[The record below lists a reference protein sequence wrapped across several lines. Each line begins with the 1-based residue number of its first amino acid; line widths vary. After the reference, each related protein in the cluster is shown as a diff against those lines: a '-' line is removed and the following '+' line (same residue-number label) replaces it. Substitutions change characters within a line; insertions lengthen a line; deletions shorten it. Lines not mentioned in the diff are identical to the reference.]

1 MLSGAG
7 EECQHKPNHLRKLSL
22 QIHDLKQL
30 VPKIRGEILRG
41 RTLVFS
47 GLVPNQ
53 QRLEV
58 SKAYVI
64 ARSLGATVKQQLTD
78 ETTHLV
84 AATAGTFKVNAAR
97 KRPTEIRVVTPE
109 WLWSCAER
117 WECVDERLYP
127 LDPLRPSKMRQPPPH
142 CHSPGE

>member
-1 MLSGAG
+1 MSYFEYVCAHPLIHNVSISA
-7 EECQHKPNHLRKLSL
+7 
-22 QIHDLKQL
+22 QIPDLKQL

-41 RTLVFS
+41 QTLVFS

-58 SKAYVI
+58 SKAFVI
-64 ARSLGATVKQQLTD
+64 ARRMGANVKQQLTD
-78 ETTHLV
+78 DTTHLV
-84 AATAGTFKVNAAR
+84 AATSGTFKVNAAR
-97 KRPTEIRVVTPE
+97 KRPEIRVVTPE

-117 WECVDERLYP
+117 WECVEERLFP

-142 CHSPGE
+142 CHSPGTPA